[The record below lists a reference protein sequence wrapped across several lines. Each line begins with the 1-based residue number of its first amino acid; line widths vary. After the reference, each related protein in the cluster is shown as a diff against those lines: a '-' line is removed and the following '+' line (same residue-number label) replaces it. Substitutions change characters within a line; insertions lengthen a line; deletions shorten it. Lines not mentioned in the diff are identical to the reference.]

1 MLNDF
6 LHPSINMSPRD
17 SIRASI
23 CNARVVICDKPVFTP
38 TVLFNKGASRLSFS
52 EKKQQPVFVVVVV
65 VVVVVVHLSA
75 NFTQKWLIIM
85 SFKKNSLLF
94 SIRSSLFQSAIIRHI
109 GSLHRDL

>member
-1 MLNDF
+1 
-6 LHPSINMSPRD
+6 MSPRD

-65 VVVVVVHLSA
+65 VVVHLSA

-85 SFKKNSLLF
+85 SFKKNSLHF